1 MTISDFLSVRWGG
14 IEGPLVE
21 PPRLS
26 PIVADP
32 SFLFPEETPGGDWE
46 LFAHSA
52 WGVHR
57 YSSPDGA
64 AWTERGIVVHNAMRP
79 FARPLDSGGTGP
91 RYGLY
96 YEAYPPLALP
106 LTALPLRRRWRS
118 RIALSTSADLQ
129 RWTPGRTLVS
139 PLLPWMRDRALGFAV
154 SNPCLV
160 RDWTGACRLYFSAS
174 LAWIDDCGFCEP
186 RYIALA
192 RSSSPE
198 GPFVPEPEPVIDPA
212 RDGMPG
218 VLGAG
223 AIKVLPLSDG
233 YAGLQTKIYRDPGG
247 RSRSAL
253 FVLRS
258 EDGVSWTPAR
268 PEPLISPAEGW
279 TASHVYSCDCR
290 FRESDGR
297 WYLYF
302 NARDGWRISEGRERL
317 GRIVGT
323 PE

>member
-1 MTISDFLSVRWGG
+1 MGRDRGPPGRTAPAFSDRGG
-14 IEGPLVE
+14 SELPFPRGDPRRGPGNS
-21 PPRLS
+21 S
-26 PIVADP
+26 P
-32 SFLFPEETPGGDWE
+32 TRPGGCTGI
-46 LFAHSA
+46 H
-52 WGVHR
+52 
-57 YSSPDGA
+57 PP
-64 AWTERGIVVHNAMRP
+64 TERPGPNGASWCTTPCRP

-106 LTALPLRRRWRS
+106 LTAPAPPQALEVPDRPFDQRRPPAVDPRP
-118 RIALSTSADLQ
+118 D
-129 RWTPGRTLVS
+129 PGVS
-139 PLLPWMRDRALGFAV
+139 PPPGCGTGPLGFAV
-154 SNPCLV
+154 SNPRLV

-192 RSSSPE
+192 RASSPE

-233 YAGLQTKIYRDPGG
+233 YAGLQTKIYRDPRG

-268 PEPLISPAEGW
+268 SEPLISPAEGW